1 MEEKFSPYQKNIKLR
16 NYYFLTLI
24 FVNKRNI
31 IIYCT
36 VLFIADVVKENTLK
50 DLAGYVFAEPV
61 QQSNAAVSVVKNNE
75 TKFTTSTESS
85 DDKIKDISH
94 VQRRI
99 CRKIAEVPAIYS
111 EVKETT
117 ESNIDETDDQKKE
130 IKHNILS
137 SIRGYKETKYLLERN
152 SCRGR
157 RLTCDLDNC
166 HLPLKTSSA
175 KGDSDNDDNDETQD
189 DLKKNMKISRTK
201 ASKNKQPEFIK
212 KEHVYCDII
221 EDELDKESKKGRKRF
236 QIPEFS
242 AYQKQNLA
250 DKSGGSKSSSQIRQ
264 TKDIDPEDLPSE
276 YPANDELHTSSED
289 GAYETVT
296 PTAPGHVLKGMT
308 LYSDVLLKGNPEGE
322 RKLPKTRTFREIK
335 SPSRVVP
342 VQRPKSHLIKP
353 ALL

>member
-1 MEEKFSPYQKNIKLR
+1 M
-16 NYYFLTLI
+16 
-24 FVNKRNI
+24 
-31 IIYCT
+31 
-36 VLFIADVVKENTLK
+36 
-50 DLAGYVFAEPV
+50 AGYAFAEPV

-117 ESNIDETDDQKKE
+117 NNNTEKADNEK
-130 IKHNILS
+130 
-137 SIRGYKETKYLLERN
+137 KETKHKILSPTRESKESKYLSERK
-152 SCRGR
+152 SHRGN
-157 RLTCDLDNC
+157 RLTFDADTC
-166 HLPLKTSSA
+166 HLPPKTSSA
-175 KGDSDNDDNDETQD
+175 KGDSDDDENDETQD

-221 EDELDKESKKGRKRF
+221 EDELDKESKKVRNHF
-236 QIPEFS
+236 QTPEFS
-242 AYQKQNLA
+242 AYQKKNLA
-250 DKSGGSKSSSQIRQ
+250 DKSGGSKSSLQIRQ
-264 TKDIDPEDLPSE
+264 TKDIDPEELPSE

-335 SPSRVVP
+335 SPSPVVR
-342 VQRPKSHLIKP
+342 VQRPKSHPIKP
-353 ALL
+353 ALPLALPVLYDVQKSLSKVTFEL